1 MKGLSNIL
9 TQIENETAEKVNEV
23 IGAANEQ
30 ANKIKAESKA
40 KAEKEAKAIISA
52 AEVKAKDMLS
62 RSESANELKI
72 KRAILTKK
80 QELINETI
88 DKAMESIINLPDDKY
103 FDMIIKL
110 VKKYAHSESGGE
122 ILMSERDKKRM
133 PKDFE
138 LNIKENY
145 GIEVSEKTIN
155 SDGGF
160 ILSYGDI
167 EENCTFKAVFESK
180 REEILTLIN
189 NLLFE

>member
-30 ANKIKAESKA
+30 ANKIKAESKT
-40 KAEKEAKAIISA
+40 KAEKEAKAILSA
-52 AEVKAKDMLS
+52 AEIKAKDMLS

-110 VKKYAHSESGGE
+110 VKKYVHSENGGE

>member
-40 KAEKEAKAIISA
+40 KAEKEAKAIISV

-138 LNIKENY
+138 LNVKENY

>member
-9 TQIENETAEKVNEV
+9 TQIENETAEKINEV

-40 KAEKEAKAIISA
+40 KAEKEAKAIISV